1 MPESIYSNITQIWRK
16 ISKLRKL
23 QFKFLFILLVLSSF
37 AEVISISAIFPF
49 FGALIQPENVLNN
62 KFALPI
68 LRFLE
73 IKTSRELALPMTI
86 IFCSVILITSLI
98 RVSYIWFSVKF
109 SFALGVDLSNDI
121 YRRTLYQ
128 PYIVHVSRNSSDIIN
143 GIWIKVSEVIFYILN
158 PIMTLISSFILVLTI
173 VITLIFVTPSI
184 ALISIASLIAIYV
197 VIIFLTKQKLK
208 INSKTIAIESNNII
222 KNLQEGL
229 SGIRDVLINGSQ
241 DKFLETY
248 TTINNK
254 LRSAQAQNQ
263 IISQVPNFLLTSLG
277 MILISILAYSLTMEE
292 GFTKAIPGL
301 AALTLGLQRLMP
313 SAQQLYTSWSTISG
327 SQNSL
332 MDVVNLLNQ
341 PYPKEINDIHFKKL
355 PFKYEIELSNVTFR
369 YQKESKQILNG
380 VNLKILKGKRIGFV
394 GTTGC
399 GKSTLVDIIMGLL
412 TPESGTLKVDGENI
426 TSLNSKAWQM
436 NIAHVPQS
444 VFLAD
449 NSIESNIAFG
459 IPKELVDKEKIIN
472 AASKAQLAEIIESWP
487 DKYQTRVGERGV
499 QLSGGQC
506 QRIGLA
512 RALYRNANVI
522 VLDEATSALDSQTE
536 NEVISSIKG
545 LSKDVTIIMI
555 AHRLNT
561 LNFCDEIIELEQGG
575 TIKSRKF
582 NEN

>member
-1 MPESIYSNITQIWRK
+1 MPESILSNISQIWRQ
-16 ISKLRKL
+16 ISKRRKL
-23 QFKFLFILLVLSSF
+23 QFKFLVILLVLSSF

-73 IKTSRELALPMTI
+73 IKTSKELALPMTI
-86 IFCSVILITSLI
+86 LFCSVILIASLI

-173 VITLIFVTPSI
+173 VITLILVTPSI
-184 ALISIASLIAIYV
+184 AIISIATLIAIYG
-197 VIIFLTKQKLK
+197 VIIFLTKKKLK

-229 SGIRDVLINGSQ
+229 SGIRDVLIDGSQ
-241 DKFLETY
+241 DRFLETY
-248 TTINNK
+248 TTINDK
-254 LRSAQAQNQ
+254 LRRAQAQNQ

-277 MILISILAYSLTMEE
+277 MILISILAYSLTMED

-341 PYPKEINDIHFKKL
+341 PYPKEINDIHIKKL
-355 PFKYEIELSNVTFR
+355 PFKDEIELTNVTFR
-369 YQKESKQILNG
+369 YHKESNQILNG
-380 VNLKILKGKRIGFV
+380 VNLKIKKGKRIGFV

-459 IPKELVDKEKIIN
+459 IPKELVDKEKVIN

-512 RALYRNANVI
+512 RALYRNANII

-575 TIKSRKF
+575 KIKSRNF